1 VAELIRGL
9 DAARVR
15 ANLEEVGE
23 RIAAAAAAAG
33 RSPED
38 VAIVA
43 ATKYVAV
50 DELAALAEAGITTIG
65 ENRAQ
70 DLEAKHA
77 AHGPLFHWDFIG
89 HVQSRKVK
97 QIVPLVQRIHSV
109 GSDSVLHQLE
119 RHAGPGLEVLVEV
132 NIAREEGKSGI
143 DPGDLDV
150 FLERSPVPPS
160 GLMTMPPL
168 AEQPEDSRRWFA
180 ALRELAEAR
189 GLRQLSMGT
198 TQDFEVAVQE
208 GATIVRLGSVLYR

>member
-1 VAELIRGL
+1 MAELIKGL
-9 DAARVR
+9 VAGRVR

-33 RSPED
+33 RSAED

-97 QIVPLVQRIHSV
+97 QIVPLVHRIHSV
-109 GSDSVLHQLE
+109 GSDSVLNQLE
-119 RHAGPGLEVLVEV
+119 RHARPGLEVLVEV

-143 DPGDLDV
+143 DPDDLDA

-168 AEQPEDSRRWFA
+168 AEQPEDSRRQFA